1 MPTKRTAPAG
11 DTQSAGTGATTPS
24 DRTRDDAQSGSVV
37 DQTRDRA
44 HELADKAQNKPTQ
57 KLGAG
62 MSKGRN
68 RAADT
73 LGAVAQSLL
82 YSSQQLRDQDRSTV
96 GGIVEKAANR
106 VEDWADYVQQTD
118 ARQMADRV
126 ENFARREPAIFLGGA
141 FALGLLGARFLKSS
155 RRGDQDQGERSRH
168 PMSQGTR
175 DPRFSRPRGVL
186 SDREVPISR
195 TPY

>member
-1 MPTKRTAPAG
+1 MPRQRSSAAG
-11 DTQSAGTGATTPS
+11 EAQSAK
-24 DRTRDDAQSGSVV
+24 SGSTSAPDSAR
-37 DQTRDRA
+37 DQRQGGGVMDEA
-44 HELADKAQNKPTQ
+44 KDKVQELASRAQDKASDQ
-57 KLGAG
+57 AESG
-62 MSKGRN
+62 MSKGKS

-82 YSSQQLRDQDRSTV
+82 VSSQQLRDQDRRTV

-106 VEDWADYVQQTD
+106 VEHWADYVQNTD
-118 ARQMADRV
+118 AREMAQRV
-126 ENFARREPAIFLGGA
+126 ESYARREPAIFLGSA

-155 RRGDQDQGERSRH
+155 RKGEQPYRSPYQSQAMASDQRS
-168 PMSQGTR
+168 
-175 DPRFSRPRGVL
+175 SRPRGML